1 MKFVISEE
9 EKKSI
14 MKMYEQYSSSNSKLV
29 AKKNPFNNN
38 QFKNANRSY
47 NSQLTNGELFTEWS
61 PRINFEMIDY
71 LNEKLNGKTIL
82 YSFEQ
87 QGKKNELK
95 LEFKKNPD
103 LLLDENWI
111 TITNLIMNENFDTF
125 ETQPVVNSLI
135 LQGRLV
141 DGENHQF
148 NLDMVSKNIHK
159 FFVDRYKITRRE
171 QFQSISGSQ
180 WEKLYNF
187 VVNEL
192 LKPSTLPDNMFEIR
206 EVEKSKTDFKP

>member
-47 NSQLTNGELFTEWS
+47 KSQLTNGELFTEWS

-125 ETQPVVNSLI
+125 ETQPVVNSII

>member
-1 MKFVISEE
+1 
-9 EKKSI
+9 
-14 MKMYEQYSSSNSKLV
+14 
-29 AKKNPFNNN
+29 
-38 QFKNANRSY
+38 
-47 NSQLTNGELFTEWS
+47 
-61 PRINFEMIDY
+61 

-125 ETQPVVNSLI
+125 ETQPVVNSII

>member
-125 ETQPVVNSLI
+125 ETQPVVNSII